1 MKNSRREF
9 LKKAGLGS
17 AAVTFSGMAP
27 GLGAKSY
34 SRVIGANSLIR
45 VAIVGVNSRGDE
57 LAKNFLMQKNTEIT
71 YICDVD
77 TRAIAKTIATVTGA
91 NLPAPKGEKDFRIAL
106 KDNSLDVVVI
116 ATPDHWHVP
125 ATILAC
131 QAGKHVYCEKPL
143 SHNPNEGE
151 LAVLAA
157 RKYNRIVQLGTQR
170 RSSPSEIEGIRELR
184 DGIIGRVY
192 FGKAWYNR
200 ARTSIGFG
208 KEATV
213 PDWLNYD
220 LWQGPAP
227 RRAYKDNIIHYNWH
241 WFWHWG
247 TGEALNN
254 GTHQMD
260 VIRWGLGADFPVRVS
275 SLGGRYAFR
284 DDWEPPDTQVIT
296 YDFPN
301 NTSAVWLGFSCNG
314 KYEVGTLFYG
324 EKGSMEIRDDG
335 YTVLDH
341 EGKVVKE
348 VKKEELSYSNPSV
361 VTTSPAMDEL
371 HVANFLESIRDNKLP
386 NADVEIGHRSTLL
399 VQLGNISYRVG
410 RTLIIDPRNGHI
422 LGDPE
427 AQRLWSRDYEKGWE
441 PIV

>member
-1 MKNSRREF
+1 MKNSRRDF
-9 LKKAGLGS
+9 LKKAGIGS
-17 AAVTFSGMAP
+17 AAISFGTISPA
-27 GLGAKSY
+27 LSARSY
-34 SRVIGANSLIR
+34 ERVIGANDRIR
-45 VAIVGVNSRGDE
+45 VAMVGVNSRGDE
-57 LAKNFLMQKNTEIT
+57 LAKNFLKQKNTEII

-77 TRAIAKTIATVTGA
+77 SRAITRTINTVTGA
-91 NLPAPKGEKDFRIAL
+91 NLPAPKGENDFRIAL
-106 KDNSLDVVVI
+106 NDKSLDAVVI
-116 ATPDHWHVP
+116 ATPDHWHAP
-125 ATILAC
+125 ATILSC

-151 LAVLAA
+151 LAIQAA
-157 RKYNRIVQLGTQR
+157 RKYNRIVQLGTQK
-170 RSSPSEIEGIRELR
+170 RSSPVVIEGIRELR

-208 KEATV
+208 KEVPV
-213 PDWLNYD
+213 PDWLDYD

-227 RRAYKDNIIHYNWH
+227 RRAYRDNVIHYNWH

-254 GTHQMD
+254 GTHEMD
-260 VIRWGLGADFPVRVS
+260 VVRWGLDVDYPIRVS

-296 YDFPN
+296 YDFQN

-314 KYEVGTLFYG
+314 KYEAGNLFYG
-324 EKGSMEIRDDG
+324 EKGSMEIGDEG
-335 YTVLDH
+335 YTAFDQ
-341 EGKVVKE
+341 EGKVIKQ
-348 VKKEELSYSNPSV
+348 VKKEEFSFASPST
-361 VTTSPAMDEL
+361 VTSSPAVDEL
-371 HVANFLESIRDNKLP
+371 HVANFIESVRDNKLP
-386 NADVEIGHRSTLL
+386 NADVDTGHKSTLL

-410 RTLIIDPRNGHI
+410 RTLNIDAKNGHI
-422 LGDPE
+422 LGDPD

-441 PIV
+441 PVV